1 MSVKRPVSVGKIQVG
16 GGDPV
21 IIAGPCAVES
31 REQILKTAD
40 FVKAKGATMLRGGA
54 YKPRTNPRSFRGLG
68 EEGVNLLVEAKERTG
83 LPIVTELMDVHDLE
97 VFIDRVD
104 VIQIG
109 SRNMYN
115 YALLTE
121 VGKLRQPILLKRGMS
136 ATIEEWIMAAEYIL
150 KEGNDQVILCE
161 RGIRTYDRYTRN
173 TLDLTAIPIMQKE
186 TGLPVVVDPSHG
198 IGLVDYIPIMSRA
211 ALAAGADG
219 LMVEVHPNPQEAFS
233 DGEQSLSFE
242 GFEAFLKMIKA

>member
-1 MSVKRPVSVGKIQVG
+1 MAVKRPVAVGDLIVG
-16 GGDPV
+16 GKDPIV
-21 IIAGPCAVES
+21 IAGPCAVES
-31 REQILKTAD
+31 REQILSTAT
-40 FVKAKGATMLRGGA
+40 FVKEQGAQMLRGGA

-68 EEGVNLLVEAKERTG
+68 EEGVQLLMEARDQTG
-83 LPIVTELMDVHDLE
+83 LPIVTELMDVHDLD

-121 VGKLRQPILLKRGMS
+121 VGKLRQPVLLKRGMS

-173 TLDLTAIPIMQKE
+173 TLDLTAIPIMQRE
-186 TGLPVVVDPSHG
+186 TGLPVIVDPSHG
-198 IGLVDYIPIMSRA
+198 IGLVEYIPIMSRA

-219 LMVEVHPNPQEAFS
+219 LMVEVHPNPREAFS

-242 GFEAFLKMIKA
+242 GFEKFMKTIGA

>member
-1 MSVKRPVSVGKIQVG
+1 MAVKRPVSVGAIQVG
-16 GGDPV
+16 GGDPI

-31 REQILKTAD
+31 REQILRTAT
-40 FVKAKGATMLRGGA
+40 FVKDRGATMLRGGA

-68 EEGVNLLVEAKERTG
+68 EEGVKLLLEAKKQTG

-173 TLDLTAIPIMQKE
+173 TLDLTAIPIMQNE
-186 TGLPVVVDPSHG
+186 TGLPVIVDPSHG
-198 IGLVDYIPIMSRA
+198 IGLVEYIPIMSRA

-219 LMVEVHPNPQEAFS
+219 LMVEVHPNPKEAFS

-242 GFEAFLKMIKA
+242 GFEAFLDRIKA